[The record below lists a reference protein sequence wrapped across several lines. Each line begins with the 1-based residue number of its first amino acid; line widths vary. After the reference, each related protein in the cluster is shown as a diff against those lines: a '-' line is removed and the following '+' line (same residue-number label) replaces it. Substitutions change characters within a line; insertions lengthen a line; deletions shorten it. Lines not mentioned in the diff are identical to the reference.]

1 MLTTQTGPQ
10 EARSQRIQNQELEI
24 TADAARRQ
32 CLQAGVLT
40 RNTGSSNGE
49 KSITVT
55 FTGLGPCCWGRNSL
69 GDTLTSR
76 LLPWLTRPCGGSEGV
91 GTRWGEAI

>member
-1 MLTTQTGPQ
+1 MLP
-10 EARSQRIQNQELEI
+10 
-24 TADAARRQ
+24 RRQ
-32 CLQAGVLT
+32 SLQTGVLT

-69 GDTLTSR
+69 GDTLMSR
-76 LLPWLTRPCGGSEGV
+76 LLPWLTRPWV
-91 GTRWGEAI
+91 GGEAGWEAGRVRLVFSELFKQHFD